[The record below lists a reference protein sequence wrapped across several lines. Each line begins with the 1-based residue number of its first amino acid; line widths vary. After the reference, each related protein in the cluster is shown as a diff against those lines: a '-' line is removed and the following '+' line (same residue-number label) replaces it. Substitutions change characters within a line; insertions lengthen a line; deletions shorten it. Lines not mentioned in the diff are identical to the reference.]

1 MQQKCSVLDLIPSNG
16 QSIILH
22 RMLTSESGLNLR
34 KIEINGFVTVMLYQL
49 KI

>member
-1 MQQKCSVLDLIPSNG
+1 MQKCSVLDLIPSNG

-22 RMLTSESGLNLR
+22 QMLTSESGLNLR
-34 KIEINGFVTVMLYQL
+34 EIEIDGFVTVTLYQL